1 MILGSATL
9 VVMIHPLA
17 GSIHPTKLAFQ
28 DEFPNAELVNV
39 MDDSLLTDFG

>member
-1 MILGSATL
+1 
-9 VVMIHPLA
+9 MIHPLA

-39 MDDSLLTDFG
+39 MYDSLLTDFG